1 MRRMTGAW
9 LIFCLIALPKM
20 IGSFHN
26 SDFRFPPP
34 DPSGTVRQNVPH
46 TNDFPPENSASV
58 RDKLPARFLDEPF
71 VGIDPIAVQELQ
83 TIIKKL
89 RDSGLGILITDHT
102 VRETLNATDRAY
114 LMYEG
119 RILRSGTAR
128 DLADDPEARRIYLG
142 ENFRL

>member
-71 VGIDPIAVQELQ
+71 VYFSTAPAESLVL
-83 TIIKKL
+83 L
-89 RDSGLGILITDHT
+89 PGLGPVLAARICKSRGGKRSFNSWDDLQRVNGIGPKT
-102 VRETLNATDRAY
+102 VSRF
-114 LMYEG
+114 
-119 RILRSGTAR
+119 
-128 DLADDPEARRIYLG
+128 RRLV
-142 ENFRL
+142 EKQ